1 MIALSCTGLY
11 KTYGIDPIL
20 EDIGFT
26 VNAGDKVGLIGVNGA
41 GKTTLMK
48 ILMGI
53 ESKDSGDIFVAKD
66 MTVGYLEQNT
76 NLDITHSAYDYC
88 EEVFADV
95 FEVEQGLR
103 ALEGRMQDDHSKE
116 VLDAYSRLQEKF
128 EQMDGYSISSRI
140 RGVLSGLGFSEG
152 DYTRPINQLSGGQK
166 SRVGVAR
173 LLLKKPDILLLDEPT
188 NHLDIAAIKWLEGF
202 LSDYRG
208 TIIMISHDRYFLD
221 QIANRIFE
229 IEDCE
234 LSTYNGNYTAF
245 IAQKKA
251 IYEAEL
257 KKYEAWQKEVVK
269 QETLVRKF
277 KERGTEK
284 LAKRAKSREKRL
296 AHMEIVEQPKLFRA
310 HFKIDLK
317 SGMKSGKDVLAC
329 KDLSK
334 SYGEKNVFH
343 DVSFEIYKGD
353 RIGLIG
359 PNGVGK
365 TTLFKILL
373 GSIHPDSGEL
383 LWGHHIFP
391 GYYDQELNTLNPDN
405 TVLGEIHD
413 DNPKLTLT
421 EVRGLLGAFLFSGD
435 DIEKYVHQLS
445 GGERGR
451 LSLLKLML
459 SSSNLLFLDEPTN
472 HLDLYAKETLEEAL
486 VSYDGTMMTIS
497 HDRYFLNKICTK
509 IFELSSEGILVYWG
523 NYDYYQQKVM
533 ERNAPQQVEPE
544 EPLMTKTKQKELIRK
559 EKDKKSELKKQKQ
572 ALTDLEKGIHDAEE
586 RLHAMEL
593 RLCEPEVFSNHE
605 EAFALQNDI
614 DKLKLEIEMLYSEL
628 DELLD
633 IL

>member
-66 MTVGYLEQNT
+66 LTVGYLEQNT

-88 EEVFADV
+88 EEVFSDV
-95 FEVEQGLR
+95 FEVEQNLR
-103 ALEGRMQDDHSKE
+103 ALEIRMQDDHSKE

-128 EQMDGYSISSRI
+128 DQMDGYSISSRI
-140 RGVLSGLGFSEG
+140 RGVLSGLGFSEA

-221 QIANRIFE
+221 QIATRIFE

-284 LAKRAKSREKRL
+284 LAKRAKSREKRM

-373 GSIHPDSGEL
+373 GSIHPDSGDL
-383 LWGHHIFP
+383 LWGHHTFP
-391 GYYDQELNTLNPDN
+391 SYYRQELNTLNPDN
-405 TVLGEIHD
+405 TVLSEMHD

-509 IFELSSEGILVYWG
+509 IFELSSEGVLVYWG
-523 NYDYYQQKVM
+523 NYDYYQQKVI

-572 ALTDLEKGIHDAEE
+572 ALSDLEKGIHDAEE

-605 EAFALQNDI
+605 EAFALQSEI
-614 DKLKLEIEMLYSEL
+614 DKLKQEIEILYSEL

-633 IL
+633 LL

>member
-1 MIALSCTGLY
+1 MIALSCTGLN
-11 KTYGIDPIL
+11 KTFGIDPIL

-26 VNAGDKVGLIGVNGA
+26 VNAGDKIGLIGVNGA

-88 EEVFADV
+88 EEVFSDV
-95 FEVEQGLR
+95 FDVEQNLR
-103 ALEGRMQDDHSKE
+103 ALEIRMQNDHSKE

-128 EQMDGYSISSRI
+128 DQMDGYSISSRI
-140 RGVLSGLGFSEG
+140 RGVLSGLGFSES

-245 IAQKKA
+245 ITQKKA

-329 KDLSK
+329 KNLSK
-334 SYGEKNVFH
+334 SYVEKNVFH

-373 GSIHPDSGEL
+373 GSLQPDTGEL

-391 GYYDQELNTLNPDN
+391 GYYDQELSTLDPNN
-405 TVLGEIHD
+405 TVLDEIHN

-486 VSYDGTMMTIS
+486 ISYDGTMMTIS

-509 IFELSSEGILVYWG
+509 IFELSSDGILVYWG
-523 NYDYYQQKVM
+523 NYDYYQQKVL
-533 ERNAPQQVEPE
+533 ERSAPQVTISDEPG
-544 EPLMTKTKQKELIRK
+544 MTKTKQKELLRK
-559 EKDKKSELKKQKQ
+559 EKDKKSEIKKQKL
-572 ALTDLEKGIHDAEE
+572 ALSDLEKTIHEAEE
-586 RLHAMEL
+586 RLHTMEL

-605 EAFALQNDI
+605 EAFALQNSI
-614 DKLKLEIEMLYSEL
+614 EELKQKIESLYSEL

>member
-1 MIALSCTGLY
+1 
-11 KTYGIDPIL
+11 
-20 EDIGFT
+20 
-26 VNAGDKVGLIGVNGA
+26 
-41 GKTTLMK
+41 
-48 ILMGI
+48 
-53 ESKDSGDIFVAKD
+53 
-66 MTVGYLEQNT
+66 
-76 NLDITHSAYDYC
+76 
-88 EEVFADV
+88 
-95 FEVEQGLR
+95 
-103 ALEGRMQDDHSKE
+103 
-116 VLDAYSRLQEKF
+116 
-128 EQMDGYSISSRI
+128 
-140 RGVLSGLGFSEG
+140 
-152 DYTRPINQLSGGQK
+152 
-166 SRVGVAR
+166 
-173 LLLKKPDILLLDEPT
+173 
-188 NHLDIAAIKWLEGF
+188 
-202 LSDYRG
+202 
-208 TIIMISHDRYFLD
+208 
-221 QIANRIFE
+221 
-229 IEDCE
+229 
-234 LSTYNGNYTAF
+234 
-245 IAQKKA
+245 
-251 IYEAEL
+251 
-257 KKYEAWQKEVVK
+257 
-269 QETLVRKF
+269 
-277 KERGTEK
+277 
-284 LAKRAKSREKRL
+284 
-296 AHMEIVEQPKLFRA
+296 
-310 HFKIDLK
+310 
-317 SGMKSGKDVLAC
+317 MKSGKDVLAC

-373 GSIHPDSGEL
+373 GSIHPDSGDL

-405 TVLGEIHD
+405 TVLSEIHD

-509 IFELSSEGILVYWG
+509 IFELSSEGVLVYWG
-523 NYDYYQQKVM
+523 NYDYYQQKVI

-572 ALTDLEKGIHDAEE
+572 ALSDLEKGIHDAEE

-605 EAFALQNDI
+605 EAFALQSEI
-614 DKLKLEIEMLYSEL
+614 DKLKQEIEILYSEL

-633 IL
+633 LL